1 MARFE
6 RSSGRDSRGGSSRG
20 RPSRGNSSGRRSF
33 DDGPSFED
41 RPRSRFGGG
50 RGGDRGG
57 RPEMHDVV
65 CDKCGK
71 ECQVPFRPTSSKPVF
86 CSDCFEKEDSRGGDR
101 RGGDRRGGSSRSG
114 PSSNDLDII
123 NEKLNKI
130 MKALKIEDKP
140 KKEKKVKEVE
150 EESEDEDQSEEDQE
164 E

>member
-71 ECQVPFRPTSSKPVF
+71 GVRVKR
-86 CSDCFEKEDSRGGDR
+86 KKLEDGKRVRICGKCEEVIDR
-101 RGGDRRGGSSRSG
+101 
-114 PSSNDLDII
+114 
-123 NEKLNKI
+123 
-130 MKALKIEDKP
+130 
-140 KKEKKVKEVE
+140 V
-150 EESEDEDQSEEDQE
+150 
-164 E
+164 